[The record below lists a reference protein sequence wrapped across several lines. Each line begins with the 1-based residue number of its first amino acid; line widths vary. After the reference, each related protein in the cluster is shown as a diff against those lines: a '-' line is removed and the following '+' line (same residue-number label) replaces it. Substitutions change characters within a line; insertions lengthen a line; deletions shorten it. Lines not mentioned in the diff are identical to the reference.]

1 LTLRAVADAM
11 TRFQSWPPQVPGQPP
26 RWPGFFTCR
35 TASTASPL
43 RSVSARARSSFRTTA
58 VVARGC
64 PSSYDAK
71 RLAFALT

>member
-64 PSSYDAK
+64 PSSLRREEIGFCLD
-71 RLAFALT
+71 